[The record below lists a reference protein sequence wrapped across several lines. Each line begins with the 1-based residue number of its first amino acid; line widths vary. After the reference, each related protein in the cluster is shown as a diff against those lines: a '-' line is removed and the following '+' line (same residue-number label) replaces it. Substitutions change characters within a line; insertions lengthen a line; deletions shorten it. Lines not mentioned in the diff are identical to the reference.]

1 MSEPP
6 VRILLVEDNPGD
18 AFLLRKTLRD
28 AGSLAF
34 ELEHAEDLESALEL
48 LQRGSFDV
56 VLLDLSLPDS
66 EGLETF
72 ERVYTQAPGVP
83 VLALTG
89 MADEA
94 LAMRTVHAGAQDYL
108 MKSDLNGRSLV
119 RDIRYA
125 IERKHFEEHLRQ
137 LTALQSAILDSA
149 EYSIIS
155 TDVDGR
161 IRTFNAAA
169 ERLLGYH
176 PDEVIGRESPL
187 LIHVPEEVTQR
198 ADELTAEL
206 GTPVA
211 PDFQVFTA
219 RARLSLPDEHE
230 WTYVRK
236 DGSRFP
242 VSLSLTALRDH
253 QGQVVGFL
261 GIGCDITERKRA
273 EAEVARL
280 LVSEREKSEQLELSV
295 REAHHRIKNNLQAIS
310 DLLYLEQASGEERSM
325 KASLHES
332 MERIHAI
339 ALVHDLLSLHDD
351 VQTVDIRAV
360 FERLVPMIL
369 KSRGLSQERV
379 VLTMEVPTVRVSSKR
394 ATTLALI
401 MNELVSNAAK
411 HAFTSSKVGLLSIRL
426 RQAAEE
432 LVLVIQD
439 NGPGLSPGF
448 NLSTDA
454 HVGLE
459 VVQIMAE
466 RDLGGRFNLEN
477 VDGLRAEVRFHW

>member
-1 MSEPP
+1 MSELP

-18 AFLLRKTLRD
+18 AFLLRKTLRE

-34 ELEHAEDLESALEL
+34 ELEHAEDLESATEL
-48 LQRGSFDV
+48 LQGDAFDV

-66 EGLETF
+66 EGLDTF
-72 ERVYTQAPGVP
+72 ERVYEQAPGVP
-83 VLALTG
+83 VLVLTG

-94 LAMRTVHAGAQDYL
+94 LAIRTVHAGAQDYL
-108 MKSDLNGRSLV
+108 MKGDLSGRSLV
-119 RDIRYA
+119 RDISYA
-125 IERKHFEEHLRQ
+125 IERKRSEEQLRQ
-137 LTALQSAILDSA
+137 LTALQTAILDSA

-169 ERLLGYH
+169 ARMLGYH
-176 PDEVIGRESPL
+176 PDEVIGRASPL
-187 LIHVPEEVTQR
+187 LIHDPEEVAQR
-198 ADELTAEL
+198 AGELSAEL
-206 GTPVA
+206 RTPVA
-211 PDFQVFTA
+211 PDFHVFTA
-219 RARLSLPDEHE
+219 RARLGLPDERE
-230 WTYVRK
+230 WTYVGK

-253 QGQVVGFL
+253 HGQVVGFL
-261 GIGCDITERKRA
+261 GIGGDITERKRA
-273 EAEVARL
+273 EAERARL
-280 LVSEREKSEQLELSV
+280 LASEREKSEQLELSV

-310 DLLYLEQASGEERSM
+310 DLLYLELASGEERSM
-325 KASLHES
+325 KASLNES

-351 VQTVDIRAV
+351 VQTVDVRAV

-369 KSRGLSQERV
+369 KSRGLSHERV
-379 VLTMEVPTVRVSSKR
+379 VLTMEVPPVRVSSKR

-401 MNELVSNAAK
+401 VNELVSNAAK
-411 HAFTSSKVGLLSIRL
+411 HAFSTTAVGLLSIRM
-426 RQAAEE
+426 RQAAED

-439 NGPGLSPGF
+439 NGPGLPPGF
-448 NLSTDA
+448 NLANDA

-466 RDLGGRFNLEN
+466 RDLGGRFSLDN
-477 VDGLRAEVRFHW
+477 VGGLRAEVRFHW